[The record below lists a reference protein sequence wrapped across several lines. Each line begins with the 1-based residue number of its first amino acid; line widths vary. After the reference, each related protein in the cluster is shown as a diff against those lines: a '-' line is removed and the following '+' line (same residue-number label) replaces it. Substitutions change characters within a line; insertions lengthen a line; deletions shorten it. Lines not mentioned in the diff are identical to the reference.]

1 MNPEDEF
8 TWQQAQQTV
17 ESLIWQQTQK
27 HLSDIEIVIL
37 QGAWEQKTYEEIA
50 EAQGYTS
57 SYLSKD
63 VGNKLWNNLSLAL
76 KEKVSKKNFKAALER
91 KWRLAKGY
99 ATRSQNQSPQVR
111 VPRSNETTTDNLFP
125 EGSVA
130 LDSPFYIERS
140 HGLAPQSHL
149 EFCDETIAKPGALI
163 RIKGAKWMGKTSLV
177 NRVLQQAGVAGQIV
191 YLDFGS
197 VERTIV
203 QDLDKL
209 LRWLCVMVCRQLK
222 LANQVKDYWDTDI
235 LGSNDNCTVYFEEYI
250 LTETDSE
257 VVLALDNIDR
267 LFAYEGVIEDFFGML
282 RSWHEKGKIDSRWAR
297 LKLILS
303 HSTEVYVP
311 LDINQS
317 PFNTGVPILLEEFTN
332 KEVATL
338 AGLYQLDWQQSQVT
352 QLMNLV
358 GGHPYL
364 VRLAMYQIKTS
375 NLPLSQFIGQ
385 TLWETGIYGNPLRRL
400 RNVLQQASNLCVA
413 YRKVVDSDTPVALDA
428 ADIYQLHSIGLVKYQ
443 QNLVVPRC
451 KLYRDYFQQ
460 IFAENQPT

>member
-1 MNPEDEF
+1 MNLEVEF
-8 TWQQAQQTV
+8 TWKQARQTV
-17 ESLIWQQTQK
+17 ESLVWQQTQK

-50 EAQGYTS
+50 EDQGYTS

-91 KWRLAKGY
+91 KWRSQTPSLDPGDLSRSKATATENLA
-99 ATRSQNQSPQVR
+99 
-111 VPRSNETTTDNLFP
+111 FP

-130 LDSPFYIERS
+130 IDSPFYIERCY
-140 HGLAPQSHL
+140 GLAPQSHL
-149 EFCDETIAKPGALI
+149 ESVCYETIAKPGALI

-177 NRVLQQAGVAGQIV
+177 NRVLQQARIGEQKAV

-209 LRWLCVMVCRQLK
+209 LRWLCVMVSRQLG

-250 LTETDSE
+250 LTETDSQ
-257 VVLALDNIDR
+257 VALALDNIDR

-282 RSWHEKGKIDSRWAR
+282 RSWHEKGKIDPRWAR

-303 HSTEVYVP
+303 HSTEVYVS

-317 PFNTGVPILLEEFTN
+317 PFNTGVPILLEEFTA
-332 KEVATL
+332 KEVASL
-338 AGLYQLDWQQSQVT
+338 AVLYQLDWQQSQVT

-364 VRLAMYQIKTS
+364 VRLAMYQIKTN
-375 NLPLSQFIGQ
+375 NLVLSQFLDR
-385 TLWETGIYGNPLRRL
+385 TLWETQIYGNPLRRL
-400 RNVLQQASNLCVA
+400 RNILKQAPDLSLA
-413 YRKVVDSDTPVALDA
+413 YSKVIESDTPVALDA
-428 ADIYQLHSIGLVKYQ
+428 ADVYQLHSIGLVKYQ

-460 IFAENQPT
+460 IADN